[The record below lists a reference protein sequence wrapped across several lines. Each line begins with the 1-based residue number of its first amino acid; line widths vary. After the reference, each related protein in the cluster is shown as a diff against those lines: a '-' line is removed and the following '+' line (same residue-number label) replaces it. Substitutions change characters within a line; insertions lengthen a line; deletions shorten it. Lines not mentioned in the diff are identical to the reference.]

1 MKLLSLKLN
10 GQYKGL
16 KDQYFDFSR
25 SQGNIVALIG
35 LNGSGKSQLLEVI
48 AEAFAFLERCQRDDF
63 VVRTPLG
70 FGFEL
75 VYELSDVGVG
85 QLSSFSTMESSPSF
99 IAPRCQNPRYKVAL
113 DGDLKQPSIFCW
125 TDDEWKEVSIGALTL
140 PNVVG
145 YSSGL
150 NENLQRSFMKNTV
163 QYFDAMR
170 VRLKRKK
177 ELEAELDD
185 EQISLINHRY
195 WKKYPHIFSPEDSFF
210 EPIYFS
216 GESSGVISEEELK
229 QIESGRFLLGLREYP
244 TKLSKAI
251 YIDYDSVG
259 LALASLALLPQAET
273 EKLLQEV
280 TYKYPQKL
288 VLLYDLRGDV
298 AGEDEV
304 RDIQLLARVA
314 GEANVRGVGRQTS
327 DEQYELYEL
336 DFLAGEITLDLTS
349 HTVLEMLSE
358 ASYGQPLSLF
368 RRLFKLQQLGVRNW
382 QGGTRQSLRKD
393 YFLETVKKPLKTKLP
408 LAVKQLVLANDA
420 GKTVHFDDL
429 SDGEAQLT
437 QILATTRI
445 FSDENTL
452 FLLDEPETHLNPSWR
467 TYFHKYLS
475 KAMLSVQNQ
484 GLNGQV
490 FLSTHS
496 PFMVSS
502 LKRED
507 VMFFERTDNGLIQM
521 KPVDSQTYGASFEVL
536 IKNHF
541 GLRSL
546 ISQTVVEAVKEYL
559 PKDERPE
566 SLAAAREWIEENLG
580 DSMEKAYLLRKLQS

>member
-25 SQGNIVALIG
+25 TQGNIVALIG
-35 LNGSGKSQLLEVI
+35 LNGSGKSQILEVI

-63 VVRTPLG
+63 VVRTPLR

-75 VYELSDVGVG
+75 VY
-85 QLSSFSTMESSPSF
+85 QLSGTTEHDLGSPGMELGSPLAVCGGVPNPIFKVVLGKNVKTPQTF
-99 IAPRCQNPRYKVAL
+99 IW
-113 DGDLKQPSIFCW
+113 S
-125 TDDEWKEVSIGALTL
+125 DEAWAEITIEELEL
-140 PNVVG
+140 PYVIG

-163 QYFDAMR
+163 QYFDAMS

-177 ELEAELDD
+177 ELEADLDD
-185 EQISLINHRY
+185 AQISSINHRY
-195 WKKYPHIFSPEDSFF
+195 WKKYPHIFSPEDSYF
-210 EPIYFS
+210 EPFYLAD
-216 GESSGVISEEELK
+216 GESDKLTDEEKEQISK
-229 QIESGRFLLGLREYP
+229 GRFLLGLRENP
-244 TKLSKAI
+244 TKLSQTI

-259 LALASLALLPQAET
+259 LALASLALLPQQET

-288 VLLYDLRGDV
+288 VLLYDLRRNV

-304 RDIQLLARVA
+304 RDIKLLARIA
-314 GEANVRGVGRQTS
+314 GETNIRGVGRKTS
-327 DEQYELYEL
+327 DEQYDLYEL
-336 DFLAGEITLDLTS
+336 DFLAGEITLDLTNRS
-349 HTVLEMLSE
+349 VLEMLSE

-368 RRLFKLQQLGVRNW
+368 RRLFKLQQLGAKNW
-382 QGGTRQSLRKD
+382 QGVTRQSLRKD
-393 YFLETVKKPLKTKLP
+393 YFIETVKKPLKTKLP
-408 LAVKQLVLANDA
+408 LAVKQLVLANDTGNTA
-420 GKTVHFDDL
+420 HFDDL
-429 SDGEAQLT
+429 SDGEAQLI
-437 QILATTRI
+437 QVLATTRI
-445 FSDENTL
+445 FSAENTL

-467 TYFHKYLS
+467 TYFHNHLS
-475 KAMLSVQNQ
+475 KSMFPAESQ
-484 GLNGQV
+484 GLQSQV

-507 VMFFERTDNGLIQM
+507 VLFFERKDDGSIQM
-521 KPVDSQTYGASFEVL
+521 EPVDTQTYGASFEVL
-536 IKNHF
+536 IKEHF

-546 ISQTVVEAVKEYL
+546 ISQTVVETVKEYL
-559 PKDERPE
+559 PKDQSPE
-566 SLAAAREWIEENLG
+566 AVNTAREWIESNLG